1 MSMGLLIRVV
11 HALLLFLSWKK
22 CAMLLM
28 LEIQELFFQGKVLI
42 IINFS
47 EKGAKIFP
55 LSRDHKPSD
64 ELEKKRIM
72 EAGG

>member
-1 MSMGLLIRVV
+1 
-11 HALLLFLSWKK
+11 
-22 CAMLLM
+22 MLLM
-28 LEIQELFFQGKVLI
+28 LVIQEQFFRGKVLK

-47 EKGAKIFP
+47 EKGAKIYP